1 VIEVFNL
8 KERVALVTGGSRGLG
23 FGIAQGLAEA
33 GCSVIVASRNLSE
46 ASEAAQKLKK
56 DHEVEAIPFR
66 CDVSNYEEVKNLMN
80 TIEKEFEKLDV
91 VVNAAGINRRHPAEE
106 FPIDE
111 FRQVIEVNLFGTYY
125 VCREAFSLLRE
136 SDNPSIINIG
146 SLTVEE
152 VTMPNIA
159 AYAASKGGVASLTK
173 ALAKEWGKYGI
184 RVNAIAPGWYRTKMT
199 EAVFS
204 DPEKL
209 DYMLKRIPL
218 GRTGVPEDLK
228 GAAVFL
234 ASEEARYVT
243 GQIIFVDGGWTAN

>member
-1 VIEVFNL
+1 MFDL
-8 KERVALVTGGSRGLG
+8 KGRTALITGGSRGLG

-33 GCSVIVASRNLSE
+33 GSTVLLVSRNFQE
-46 ASEAAQKLKK
+46 AVEAAQRISKEYKVIAK
-56 DHEVEAIPFR
+56 AYE
-66 CDVSNYEEVKNLMN
+66 CDVSKYEDVKKL
-80 TIEKEFEKLDV
+80 IEIVEEEFGKLDT
-91 VVNAAGINRRHPAEE
+91 VVNAAGINKRYPAEK
-106 FPIDE
+106 FPIEE
-111 FRQVIEVNLFGTYY
+111 FERVIAVNLLGTYY
-125 VCREAFSLLRE
+125 VCKETFKLLRK

-184 RVNAIAPGWYRTKMT
+184 RVNAIAPGWYKTKMT
-199 EAVFS
+199 EQVFN
-204 DPEKL
+204 DPEKVE
-209 DYMLKRIPL
+209 YMLKRIPL

-228 GAAVFL
+228 GVAVFL
-234 ASEEARYVT
+234 ASEESRYIT

>member
-1 VIEVFNL
+1 
-8 KERVALVTGGSRGLG
+8 
-23 FGIAQGLAEA
+23 
-33 GCSVIVASRNLSE
+33 
-46 ASEAAQKLKK
+46 
-56 DHEVEAIPFR
+56 
-66 CDVSNYEEVKNLMN
+66 
-80 TIEKEFEKLDV
+80 
-91 VVNAAGINRRHPAEE
+91 
-106 FPIDE
+106 
-111 FRQVIEVNLFGTYY
+111 VNLFGTYY

-152 VTMPNIA
+152 VTMPNIS

-173 ALAKEWGKYGI
+173 ALAKEWGRYGI
-184 RVNAIAPGWYRTKMT
+184 RVNAIAPGWYRTMMT

-228 GAAVFL
+228 GIAVFL
-234 ASEEARYVT
+234 ASEEAKYVT

>member
-1 VIEVFNL
+1 MFNL

>member
-1 VIEVFNL
+1 MKEVFDL
-8 KERVALVTGGSRGLG
+8 RGRVALVTGGSRGLG

-33 GCSVIVASRNLSE
+33 GCSVVVASRNLEE
-46 ASEAAQKLKK
+46 ASEAAQKLTEKYG
-56 DHEVEAIPFR
+56 VETMAFR
-66 CDVSNYEEVKNLMN
+66 CDVSNYEEVKKLLEAVK
-80 TIEKEFEKLDV
+80 EKFGKLDT

-106 FPIDE
+106 FPLDE

-152 VTMPNIA
+152 VTMPNIS

-173 ALAKEWGKYGI
+173 ALAKEWGRYGI
-184 RVNAIAPGWYRTKMT
+184 RVNVIAPGWYRTKMT

-228 GAAVFL
+228 GVAVFL
-234 ASEEARYVT
+234 ASEEAKYVT

>member
-125 VCREAFSLLRE
+125 VCREAFRLLRK